1 MKKSRGKGSAG
12 GGSAFWSGAVGG
24 KGMPLLLLIIACLV
38 AGFCFARVVDKW

>member
-24 KGMPLLLLIIACLV
+24 KGMVLFLVFPLLCVFL
-38 AGFCFARVVDKW
+38 